1 LREEYYTGFRQDK
14 YAFDFRSLQA
24 VRKGRLITGGDI
36 MAKDRSGTK
45 EDKTKSSDVA
55 VKDQKDQ
62 KKNMPC
68 KNSVPT

>member
-1 LREEYYTGFRQDK
+1 
-14 YAFDFRSLQA
+14 
-24 VRKGRLITGGDI
+24 

>member
-1 LREEYYTGFRQDK
+1 MMFFRQDK

-24 VRKGRLITGGDI
+24 ARKGRLLAGGDS
-36 MAKDRSGTK
+36 MAKDRSGAK
-45 EDKTKSSDVA
+45 GDKTKSSDVA
-55 VKDQKDQ
+55 VKEQKDQ